1 MGRFTRLGLI
11 GVVSVALW
19 SGGGAL
25 SGVTLASASTSAPAG
40 NVQRFFDGINN
51 AVPADIGSI
60 ATQYQMFV
68 LSAWDWPDIATI
80 KAANPSAKVLVY
92 KDLLV
97 TESGQCTNGVDDSDL
112 SGGVGYCAA
121 QPDWF
126 LTDASGQRMQF
137 SDYPGDWEMDVGSPG
152 YQQAWLKNV
161 EGVVQA
167 HGWDGVYMDD
177 ANTRCN
183 DHGPCSAQY
192 PTDAALQAAM
202 FSMLSAVSPPL
213 QAQGTLTIANIAGA
227 FAVPGLWANWLSV
240 LSGASQEWFVNWSD
254 TYGTGYVWDWPGT
267 SWKSMVDELTTAS
280 RMGKIVLANG
290 GGVPGDWHAVLY
302 DTASFLLGTD
312 GRSYF
317 SYERD
322 TGTYPEYGWKLGAP
336 SGPYSAIAGL
346 TSVYQRQFAGGM
358 VMVNASQDT
367 PATIALPSTYL
378 TTWGQPVTSVYLSGQ
393 EATILRSP

>member
-1 MGRFTRLGLI
+1 MGRFARLGLI

-25 SGVTLASASTSAPAG
+25 SGTTLASASTSAPAG

-68 LSAWDWPDIATI
+68 LPAADWPDIATI
-80 KAANPSAKVLVY
+80 KAANPSAKVLVD
-92 KDLLV
+92 KDLM
-97 TESGQCTNGVDDSDL
+97 ESPQCINGVDDSYL
-112 SGGVGYCAA
+112 SGGVGYCVA

-126 LTDASGQRMQF
+126 LTDASGHRMQF

-152 YQQAWLKNV
+152 YQQAWLDNV
-161 EGVVQA
+161 KSVVQS

-177 ANTRCN
+177 ANTRCST
-183 DHGPCSAQY
+183 HGPCSAQY
-192 PTDAALQAAM
+192 PTDAALQAAI

-213 QAQGTLTIANIAGA
+213 RAQGALTIANIAGA

-240 LSGASQEWFVNWSD
+240 LSGASQQWFVNWSD
-254 TYGTGYVWDWPGT
+254 TYGTDYVWDWQVAG
-267 SWKSMVDELTTAS
+267 WKSMVDELTTAAQ
-280 RMGKIVLANG
+280 MGKIVLAES
-290 GGVPGDWHAVLY
+290 GGVPGDWQAMLY
-302 DTASFLLGTD
+302 DTASFLLGSD
-312 GRSYF
+312 GQSYF
-317 SYERD
+317 TQQRD
-322 TGTYPEYGWKLGAP
+322 TVAYQEYGWDLGAA

-346 TSVYQRQFAGGM
+346 TSVYHRQFAGGM
-358 VMVNASQDT
+358 VIVNASQDT

-378 TTWGQPVTSVYLSGQ
+378 TTWGQPVTSVYLAGQ
-393 EATILRSP
+393 RATILRLVPG